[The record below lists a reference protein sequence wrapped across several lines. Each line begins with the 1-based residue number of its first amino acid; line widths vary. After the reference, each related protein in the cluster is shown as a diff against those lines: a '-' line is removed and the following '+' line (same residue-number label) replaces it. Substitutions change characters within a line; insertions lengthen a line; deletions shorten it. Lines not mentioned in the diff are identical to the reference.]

1 MTCRIFLHE
10 DRLAIETTFAMKD
23 ACKAVP
29 GARWDKGF
37 KVWTYPAT
45 PGAARAIHEAFPP
58 QVAVWD
64 EHAAALLVEAE
75 RIAEAAAHKT
85 AESLPDVQLM
95 KTAAWQHQR
104 RGFWYVVGLWGGL
117 PNAKP

>member
-10 DRLAIETTFAMKD
+10 DRLAIEATFSMKD

-45 PGAARAIHEAFPP
+45 PGAARAIHEAFPA
-58 QVAVWD
+58 QTAVWD
-64 EHAAALLVEAE
+64 EQAAALLVEAE

-85 AESLPDVQLM
+85 AENLPEIPLT
-95 KTAAWQHQR
+95 KTEAWAHQKR
-104 RGFWYVVGLWGGL
+104 AFWFAVELLGGL
-117 PNAKP
+117 PNAHD